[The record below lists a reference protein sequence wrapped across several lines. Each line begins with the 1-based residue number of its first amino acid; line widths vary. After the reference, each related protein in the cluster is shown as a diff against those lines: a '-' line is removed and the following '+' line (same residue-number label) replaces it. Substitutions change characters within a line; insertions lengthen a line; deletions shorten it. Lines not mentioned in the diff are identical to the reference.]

1 MTIKDKAPG
10 TKRQA
15 QRSPLRIGVDTGGT
29 FTDFVLERDGHLTL
43 FKLPSTPSDP
53 SLAIRQ
59 GLERI
64 CAETAAQLDR
74 LEVVHGTTVGTNA
87 LLQRRGARIAL
98 VTTRGFEDV
107 LVIGRQARPE
117 LYNLNAIKP
126 PSLVEDELRLGVRER
141 VVASGEVIEALEER
155 ELEELVEKVKRAGVE
170 AVAISLLFSFLHPE
184 HEERIASALAPLG
197 VPLSISSRILPEY
210 REYERTS
217 TVAINAYLQPLMGRY
232 LNRLSAAKLRVMQS
246 SGGSISADV
255 AAVEPVRTILSGP
268 SGGVVGALRAAQSAG
283 IKNVITFDMG
293 GTSTDV
299 ALCDGGAIRTTNE
312 ATVAGFPV
320 AVSVMDIHTV
330 GAGGGSIARVDEG
343 GSLRVGPESAGAD
356 PGPAC
361 YGRSLL
367 PTVTD
372 AHVVLGHFGGAGL
385 LGGEFKLDEQRAR
398 DAIAHLA
405 DDLSRVAGKRT
416 GITAAAE
423 GVLAVANTNMERALR
438 HISVERGHDP
448 RQFALM
454 PFGGAGGLHA
464 VDLARALRIPTVIVP
479 TAPGALSAVGVLV
492 ADVIKDQ
499 SRTVMF
505 TSKQI
510 AKLGKVF
517 VEMEREATKVL
528 RGEGFPSS
536 KQRHERS
543 LAMRYRGQSFELE
556 VRDTTGNLAAAFHRA
571 HRERYGYAQEQSEIE
586 IVSARVRSFGLVEK
600 LAQRKISS
608 RDKRSYGNI
617 YRREEL
623 GAGAKL
629 KTPCIVTEYSATTLI
644 DADSK
649 ARIDSYGNILI
660 SVG

>member
-1 MTIKDKAPG
+1 MAS
-10 TKRQA
+10 RQ
-15 QRSPLRIGVDTGGT
+15 RIRIGVDTGGT
-29 FTDFVLERDGHLTL
+29 FTDFVFERDGRFTL
-43 FKLPSTPSDP
+43 FKLPSTPSDS

-59 GLERI
+59 GLDRI
-64 CAETAAQLDR
+64 CAETGARLDR

-98 VTTRGFEDV
+98 VTTHGFEDV

-126 PSLVEDELRLGVRER
+126 PPLVEDDLRLGVRER
-141 VVASGEVIEALEER
+141 VVASGEVIEPLEH
-155 ELEELVEKVKRAGVE
+155 LDDLVDKVKCAGVE
-170 AVAISLLFSFLHPE
+170 AIAISLLFSFLHPE
-184 HEERIASALAPLG
+184 HEERIASALEPLG

-217 TVAINAYLQPLMGRY
+217 TVVINAYLQPLMGRY
-232 LNRLSAAKLRVMQS
+232 LSRLSDAQNLRVMQS
-246 SGGSISADV
+246 SGGSISAEV
-255 AAVEPVRTILSGP
+255 AAAEPVRTILSGP
-268 SGGVVGALRAAQSAG
+268 SGGVVGALRAARSAG

-299 ALCDGGAIRTTNE
+299 ALCDSGAIRTTNE
-312 ATVAGFPV
+312 ATVAGLPV

-398 DAIAHLA
+398 EAMVKLA
-405 DDLSRVAGKRT
+405 DDLSRVSGKRT
-416 GITAAAE
+416 SITAAAE

-448 RQFALM
+448 RQFALL

-505 TSKQI
+505 TYGAQET
-510 AKLGKVF
+510 ARLAKVF
-517 VEMEREATKVL
+517 AEMEREATKVL
-528 RGEGFPSS
+528 RGEGFARSQ
-536 KQRHERS
+536 QRHERS

-556 VRDTTGNLAAAFHRA
+556 VRDTIGDLAASFHRA

-586 IVSARVRSFGLVEK
+586 IVSARVRSFGIVEK
-600 LAQRKISS
+600 LAQRKIDAGKGKL
-608 RDKRSYGNI
+608 RGNV
-617 YRREEL
+617 YKREEL
-623 GAGAKL
+623 GAGVKL

-644 DADSK
+644 DADAK
-649 ARIDSYGNILI
+649 ARIDGYGNILI
-660 SVG
+660 TVGS

>member
-1 MTIKDKAPG
+1 M
-10 TKRQA
+10 
-15 QRSPLRIGVDTGGT
+15 DTGGT
-29 FTDFVLERDGHLTL
+29 FTDFVFERDGRLTL

-59 GLERI
+59 GLDRV
-64 CAETAAQLDR
+64 CAETGARLER

-98 VTTRGFEDV
+98 VTTHGFEDV
-107 LVIGRQARPE
+107 LAIGRQARPE
-117 LYNLNAIKP
+117 LYNLNAIKAP
-126 PSLVEDELRLGVRER
+126 PLVEDEHRLGVRER
-141 VVASGEVIEALEER
+141 VVASGEVIEPLDERDLEE
-155 ELEELVEKVKRAGVE
+155 VVAKVKRAGVE

-184 HEERIASALAPLG
+184 HEERIAAALASLG
-197 VPLSISSRILPEY
+197 VALSISSRILPEY

-217 TVAINAYLQPLMGRY
+217 TVVINAYLQPLMGRY
-232 LNRLSAAKLRVMQS
+232 LNRLSATKLRVMQS
-246 SGGSISADV
+246 SGGSISAEV

-299 ALCDGGAIRTTNE
+299 ALCDSGAIRTTNE
-312 ATVAGFPV
+312 ASVAGLPV

-385 LGGEFKLDEQRAR
+385 LGGEFELDEKRAR
-398 DAIAHLA
+398 ESMAKLA
-405 DDLSRVAGKRT
+405 DDLSRVSRKRT
-416 GITAAAE
+416 SINAAAE

-448 RQFALM
+448 RQFALL

-479 TAPGALSAVGVLV
+479 VAPGALSAVGVLV

-505 TSKQI
+505 TLGAKEI

-517 VEMEREATKVL
+517 VEMEREAATVL
-528 RGEGFPSS
+528 RSEGFPRSR
-536 KQRHERS
+536 QRHERS

-556 VRDTTGNLAAAFHRA
+556 VRDTTGDLATAFHRA

-600 LAQRKISS
+600 LARRKIKPGKS
-608 RDKRSYGNI
+608 RALSI
-617 YRREEL
+617 YRRDDL

-644 DADSK
+644 DADSA

-660 SVG
+660 TVGQ